1 MQMEN
6 IFKKEAIPSDY
17 FYAYS
22 YHYGVLKS
30 DLLNYLNDNLH
41 DENIHIL
48 TWDLDIA
55 LTTNANGK
63 YI

>member
-1 MQMEN
+1 MEN
-6 IFKKEAIPSDY
+6 IFKKEAIPSEY

-30 DLLNYLNDNLH
+30 DLLIYIWNNLENENYN
-41 DENIHIL
+41 IL
-48 TWDLDIA
+48 TWDLNIA